1 MSNFINDDTVYMMHL
16 KGLENILIDMD
27 GVLLDTAYDNYFW
40 QKHIPLKYAKLKK
53 LSEEQAIKITHTLFN
68 YKKGSKDWYD
78 LDYWSNMLGFDIEQE
93 KLSRDML
100 DRIQLKEGALDFLE
114 NNYQNK
120 SLFLVTNAHIKTLN
134 IKMKKFPLTKYFKM
148 VICSHELKYVK
159 EEIAFWF
166 VLRNKLGIDYKKSL
180 LIEDTMDNIKS
191 AYHAG
196 LKSIHI
202 GDSQGNF
209 NNTPSFEDLSSFS
222 SSLK

>member
-1 MSNFINDDTVYMMHL
+1 MSNFINDDTVYMMYL

-40 QKHIPLKYAKLKK
+40 QKHIPLKYAKLKS

-78 LDYWSNMLGFDIEQE
+78 LDYWSNMLGLDIEQE

-100 DRIQLKEGALDFLE
+100 DRIQLKEGAIDFLE
-114 NNYQNK
+114 NNHQNK

-148 VICSHELKYVK
+148 VICSHELKHVK

-191 AYHAG
+191 AFHAG